1 LGRRVWVVSLEIPYY
16 SFNFYCP
23 LCGTRIISG
32 EEGEQGESGA
42 ISPCPHLLFIYDPD
56 IRAFEYLRE
65 DLKAKLEGK
74 GVRIKEGEELEEV
87 EELKEDKD
95 LLDILKPL
103 LPRNTVVFELTG
115 SGLACGPVEY
125 TVVVGIEF
133 KEYQG
138 SRES

>member
-1 LGRRVWVVSLEIPYY
+1 LGRRVWRVSLEIPYY

-23 LCGTRIISG
+23 LCGTKIIP
-32 EEGEQGESGA
+32 GEQGESWT

-56 IRAFEYLRE
+56 MRAFEYLRE
-65 DLKAKLEGK
+65 DLKVKLEKK
-74 GVRIKEGEELEEV
+74 GVRVGVELEGVEELEE
-87 EELKEDKD
+87 DRD

-115 SGLACGPVEY
+115 SGLACGPTAY

-133 KEYQG
+133 KEYPAT
-138 SRES
+138 REG